1 MILVNPSAD
10 IVGISFF
17 FPFLFLFVANLLYRP
32 WGAVHRVERA
42 FVPRVRF
49 WMVYEALLR
58 KRTAVG
64 VHPFGSMLPYQY
76 AAKERR
82 HRNGQATHRYMFR
95 MASLHN
101 RRLCVTK
108 TNCVR
113 WSCESCAV
121 EEPNIDEPP
130 LSNATSHSG
139 NIPTQGTL
147 FSQAFRI
154 IS

>member
-1 MILVNPSAD
+1 M
-10 IVGISFF
+10 
-17 FPFLFLFVANLLYRP
+17 
-32 WGAVHRVERA
+32 GAVHRVERA
-42 FVPRVRF
+42 LVPRVRF

-58 KRTAVG
+58 KCIAVG

-82 HRNGQATHRYMFR
+82 HRRGQATHRYMFR

-121 EEPNIDEPP
+121 EEPNIDDTLP
-130 LSNATSHSG
+130 LSNATPHSSG

-154 IS
+154 MS